1 MKRDL
6 FVGPEEGREFAKNGK
21 PPRNTGQL
29 IARAIDEGLLPD
41 DYERIAAKDE
51 LIAVQLNLFYEGEYD
66 RDILDEAIKCIY
78 ENRRMNVIVNG
89 VPKTITLF

>member
-51 LIAVQLNLFYEGEYD
+51 LIAVQLKLYYEGKCD
-66 RDILDEAIKCIY
+66 KDVFDEAVKCIY
-78 ENRRMNVIVNG
+78 ANRIMHLVVNG
-89 VPKTITLF
+89 VPKTQKLF

>member
-21 PPRNTGQL
+21 PPINTGQL